1 MCFPS
6 AIKPFYAERRSSLA
20 ARQKQPTGLIVADD
34 SKATEVGAR
43 YAQALFDLAKDENQ
57 IAGVESDLKA
67 LKAMIAESADLRTL
81 LYSPAF
87 DADAKGKGLLA
98 IADRAAFGALT
109 KKFLGFLSDQ
119 RRAGALGA
127 VITSF
132 IALSAAY
139 RGVVS
144 AQVTTAVPLT
154 AAQSKGLLAALRA
167 SLGKDP
173 EIETRVD
180 PAILGGLKVRVGS
193 RLFDASLK
201 SKLDSL
207 KFALKRA

>member
-1 MCFPS
+1 M
-6 AIKPFYAERRSSLA
+6 
-20 ARQKQPTGLIVADD
+20 ADD

-43 YAQALFDLAKDENQ
+43 YAQALFDLALDENQ
-57 IAGVESDLKA
+57 ITGVESDLKS
-67 LKAMIAESADLRTL
+67 LKAMIADSADLRTL

-87 DADAKGKGLLA
+87 DAEAKGKGLAA
-98 IADRAAFGALT
+98 IAERATFSALT
-109 KKFLGFLSDQ
+109 RKFIGFVAEQ
-119 RRAGALGA
+119 RRSNALEA
-127 VITSF
+127 IITSF
-132 IALSAAY
+132 VALSAAH

-144 AQVTTAVPLT
+144 AQVTTAVAMT
-154 AAQSKGLLAALRA
+154 AAQAKGLQAALRV

-193 RLFDASLK
+193 RLYDASLK

>member
-1 MCFPS
+1 MTVRG
-6 AIKPFYAERRSSLA
+6 AAYATDGS
-20 ARQKQPTGLIVADD
+20 QVADD
-34 SKATEVGAR
+34 SKATEVGGR

-57 IAGVESDLKA
+57 IAGVESDLRA
-67 LKAMIAESADLRTL
+67 LKVMIAESPDLRTL
-81 LYSPAF
+81 LNSPKF
-87 DADAKGKGLLA
+87 DAGAKGKGLVA
-98 IADRAAFGALT
+98 IADKAKFNGLT
-109 KKFLGFLSDQ
+109 KKFLGFLSEQ
-119 RRAGALGA
+119 RRSNALGA
-127 VITSF
+127 IITSF
-132 IALSAAY
+132 LDLSAAF

-144 AQVTTAVPLT
+144 AQVTTAVALT
-154 AAQSKGLLAALRA
+154 PAQTKGLQAALRA

-193 RLFDASLK
+193 RLYDASLK